1 MTTIKTTTTARKTLS
16 AAVAPVVTHRE
27 VDEPT
32 IEEQSVA
39 VQVANAWSA
48 YLESLDAVAAAN
60 AQVQDALRGLKELGN
75 QFEIDGEVKQVRSR
89 SNKDTGETEYY
100 LVNLKTPPAEWAKKA
115 KERKLSKI
123 REELAEQLHAAA
135 GNLDVDDDLLNKLVS
150 ATVDLVEGKKA
161 AAKKTVKVSD
171 RPEGDIVIG

>member
-16 AAVAPVVTHRE
+16 AAVAPAVTHRE
-27 VDEPT
+27 VAEPT

-39 VQVANAWSA
+39 IQVANAWNS

-89 SNKDTGETEYY
+89 SNKDTGETEFY

-161 AAKKTVKVSD
+161 AAKKTVKVTD